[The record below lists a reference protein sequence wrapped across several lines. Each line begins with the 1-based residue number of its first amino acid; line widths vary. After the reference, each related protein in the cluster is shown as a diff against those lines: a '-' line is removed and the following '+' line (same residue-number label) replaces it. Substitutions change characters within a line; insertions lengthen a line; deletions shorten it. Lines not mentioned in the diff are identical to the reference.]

1 MLSKIVRILR
11 PPRSFRARLRLTFIA
26 FGLGLALLLALVQ
39 AYQLKVGPEA
49 RAGRALKTD
58 AVQLNETLR
67 GVILERYNELGVLAS
82 TPAMRDAHAVSL
94 NDPKKT
100 SRRELLE
107 RQQQR
112 SPEFSWIGIADPTGR
127 VTLATRGLLEGKSVK
142 RRPWFR
148 GGKIG
153 SYLGDVR
160 ERHVPAKLLPGTGV
174 TPLHLLDLAMPLKD
188 ANGAVRGVLG
198 AYLSFSW
205 ASKVKPVIQRA
216 DAEALVLARDG
227 TVLLGPPELLGRS
240 LTLPSLR
247 RAQAEENGFGAE
259 VWPDDIRYVAGFS
272 QIGGLGDQPGLGWV
286 VVRMKAE
293 APAFQWQTFIWSG
306 GVGLVFTALGW
317 FVAGRTTRRL
327 QVVTQAAARV
337 ASGETLEDLPL
348 LGREDELVSIAQHCA
363 NSQQARSA
371 TRRR

>member
-1 MLSKIVRILR
+1 MIRKRHQGASSSNGSNKEAQSLPDRNRRSHWARNLGDSR
-11 PPRSFRARLRLTFIA
+11 PAGRQKREEEALVPRRQDRVLPGGCARASRARQT
-26 FGLGLALLLALVQ
+26 
-39 AYQLKVGPEA
+39 
-49 RAGRALKTD
+49 
-58 AVQLNETLR
+58 
-67 GVILERYNELGVLAS
+67 
-82 TPAMRDAHAVSL
+82 
-94 NDPKKT
+94 
-100 SRRELLE
+100 
-107 RQQQR
+107 
-112 SPEFSWIGIADPTGR
+112 
-127 VTLATRGLLEGKSVK
+127 ATRNW
-142 RRPWFR
+142 RN
-148 GGKIG
+148 
-153 SYLGDVR
+153 
-160 ERHVPAKLLPGTGV
+160 A
-174 TPLHLLDLAMPLKD
+174 LHLLDLAMPLKD